1 MSGGRG
7 CRSFAFSGHDW
18 VRSSSRRRPEVL
30 VTEMNLEAEFHG
42 RGCTDHSAPKGGL
55 VHGSRRGRQAQDFVE
70 QPPAGRVPTDCERA
84 RLETMSKSFGTM
96 LLIYGAFLA
105 ICGTAGAALHSWE
118 KKAMHSM
125 YAGLGGFVS
134 MAEIM
139 AQLEKDPVVEPPD
152 GPPEEP
158 VLPPPNE
165 IEIPTD
171 GPIGALPAEKRQGEV
186 GLQNASSSYL
196 VPVAIGVH
204 LALVLMLV
212 FIAVFTIQA
221 VKSSREPEKFDRLV
235 LFMVMGVGSA
245 VALAKA
251 ISMKPKKEKK

>member
-1 MSGGRG
+1 MS
-7 CRSFAFSGHDW
+7 
-18 VRSSSRRRPEVL
+18 
-30 VTEMNLEAEFHG
+30 
-42 RGCTDHSAPKGGL
+42 
-55 VHGSRRGRQAQDFVE
+55 Q
-70 QPPAGRVPTDCERA
+70 
-84 RLETMSKSFGTM
+84 SFGTM

-134 MAEIM
+134 MA
-139 AQLEKDPVVEPPD
+139 VC
-152 GPPEEP
+152 G
-158 VLPPPNE
+158 VLAATE
-165 IEIPTD
+165 
-171 GPIGALPAEKRQGEV
+171 AK
-186 GLQNASSSYL
+186 